1 MFTEGE
7 RKLVTIVADRAAVA
21 AHNVELTET
30 IDCSFRRTAEALI
43 AALEE
48 KDQYT
53 AGHSERVADI
63 ARSIAIALGLPD
75 EEVGEF
81 IKAVGYDIGKLAIR
95 TEDLNKPGP
104 LTDEEYTRMKLHTVT
119 GEHLLRAIPLFQSIL
134 PAVGSHHERLD
145 GTGYP
150 RGLKGD
156 QIPLIARIVAVADAY
171 DAMTSDRAYRA
182 AMSHKKA
189 VDELHKSVGTHFDG
203 RVVEALIR
211 AIEGRI
217 PPRKIDLC
225 HPGLARVRPRV
236 RGALHSEV
244 KQSK

>member
-1 MFTEGE
+1 MVKTEFAIHSDYLSGPGKIYFTHQDVILVYIEPEETVNLRTSSDLEDTLQKKIEAMYQERCTQEGYVV
-7 RKLVTIVADRAAVA
+7 RNHKRLSSASQDMCKIRIVSRDPAYAA
-21 AHNVELTET
+21 
-30 IDCSFRRTAEALI
+30 
-43 AALEE
+43 
-48 KDQYT
+48 
-53 AGHSERVADI
+53 
-63 ARSIAIALGLPD
+63 
-75 EEVGEF
+75 
-81 IKAVGYDIGKLAIR
+81 
-95 TEDLNKPGP
+95 
-104 LTDEEYTRMKLHTVT
+104 
-119 GEHLLRAIPLFQSIL
+119 GEHFNGSWVYKVFFKYLVCNPSPQSIL

-211 AIEGRI
+211 AIEG
-217 PPRKIDLC
+217 PDTP
-225 HPGLARVRPRV
+225 
-236 RGALHSEV
+236 SEN
-244 KQSK
+244 

>member
-1 MFTEGE
+1 M
-7 RKLVTIVADRAAVA
+7 
-21 AHNVELTET
+21 
-30 IDCSFRRTAEALI
+30 
-43 AALEE
+43 
-48 KDQYT
+48 
-53 AGHSERVADI
+53 ADI

-75 EEVGEF
+75 EEVERVHQG
-81 IKAVGYDIGKLAIR
+81 GRLHDIGKLAIR

-134 PAVGSHHERLD
+134 PASHHERLD

-211 AIEGRI
+211 AIEG
-217 PPRKIDLC
+217 PDTP
-225 HPGLARVRPRV
+225 
-236 RGALHSEV
+236 SEN
-244 KQSK
+244 